1 MAFENIKAIFLDM
14 DGTLLHED
22 NKATVKTKEVID
34 QLREKNYKVF
44 LATGRS
50 YSEIHNLVPKG
61 FKVDGVISSNGTRGD
76 IEDKLLFKHSL
87 TIDSVKKIVQLAQQ
101 QHIYYEVFPFE
112 SDRISLKEDEDWMR
126 EMISTIEPPDAVSQS
141 EWSSRREAIKGKID
155 WRDTLPDAH
164 FSKIYLF
171 SPKLDKITD
180 FRNHLVENQTNL
192 GITVSNSSRYNAET
206 MPYHTDKGTGIKE
219 MIDHYGIQQEETLVI
234 GDSDNDRAMFNFGHH
249 TVAMKNARQEI
260 KNLTDDITEYTNEE
274 DGAAH
279 YLKTHLLDN

>member
-1 MAFENIKAIFLDM
+1 MIFENIKAIFLDM

-101 QHIYYEVFPFE
+101 QHIFL
-112 SDRISLKEDEDWMR
+112 LKE
-126 EMISTIEPPDAVSQS
+126 IEF
-141 EWSSRREAIKGKID
+141 
-155 WRDTLPDAH
+155 H
-164 FSKIYLF
+164 
-171 SPKLDKITD
+171 
-180 FRNHLVENQTNL
+180 
-192 GITVSNSSRYNAET
+192 
-206 MPYHTDKGTGIKE
+206 
-219 MIDHYGIQQEETLVI
+219 
-234 GDSDNDRAMFNFGHH
+234 
-249 TVAMKNARQEI
+249 
-260 KNLTDDITEYTNEE
+260 
-274 DGAAH
+274 
-279 YLKTHLLDN
+279 

>member
-1 MAFENIKAIFLDM
+1 MK
-14 DGTLLHED
+14 
-22 NKATVKTKEVID
+22 
-34 QLREKNYKVF
+34 
-44 LATGRS
+44 
-50 YSEIHNLVPKG
+50 
-61 FKVDGVISSNGTRGD
+61 
-76 IEDKLLFKHSL
+76 
-87 TIDSVKKIVQLAQQ
+87 
-101 QHIYYEVFPFE
+101 
-112 SDRISLKEDEDWMR
+112 

-171 SPKLDKITD
+171 SPNLDKITD
-180 FRNHLVENQTNL
+180 FRNQLVENQSNL

-219 MIDHYGIQQEETLVI
+219 MIDHYGIKQEETLVI

-260 KNLTDDITEYTNEE
+260 KILQMILPNTRTKKMVQHIT
-274 DGAAH
+274 
-279 YLKTHLLDN
+279 